1 MADSNSTKK
10 APDFFVC
17 IAEVTDADRKE
28 RRKSYPVR
36 VAGAWERVKDGK
48 TYIQFGRFKLN
59 ALITRNTQIV
69 LFENTAQEEDESL
82 PTEHDDGVPF

>member
-1 MADSNSTKK
+1 MSDSNGANK

-17 IAEVTDADRKE
+17 IAEVSDKE
-28 RRKSYPVR
+28 RKDRVKSYPVR

-48 TYIQFGRFKLN
+48 TYIQVGRFKLN

-69 LFENTAQEEDESL
+69 LFENTAQEEDDSL
-82 PTEHDDGVPF
+82 PSEHDDGAPF